1 MKHQRTNYQ
10 WKDADGNELT
20 FTRFNDPPAVILAI
34 EAPDGTSADFYV
46 QNLTQLNEIIGT
58 LMAIRE
64 RSSARQE

>member
-1 MKHQRTNYQ
+1 
-10 WKDADGNELT
+10 
-20 FTRFNDPPAVILAI
+20 VILAI

-64 RSSARQE
+64 LTYGKEGKQ